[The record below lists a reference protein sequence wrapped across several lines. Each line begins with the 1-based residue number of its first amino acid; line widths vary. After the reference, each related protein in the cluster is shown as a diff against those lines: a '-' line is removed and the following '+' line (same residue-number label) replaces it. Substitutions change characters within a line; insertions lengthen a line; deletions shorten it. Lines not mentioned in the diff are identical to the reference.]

1 MDKFANMEAFA
12 AVAESGSFAVAARKL
27 NIANSVASKRV
38 KDLESFLD
46 AQLLNRTTRNVSLTE
61 TGRIYL
67 DHVHRVFEQLA
78 EAESGIRKDMSE
90 PSGVLKLT
98 APLSFGMQ
106 YLAPAL
112 ASYLKAYP
120 KVIVRTHL
128 SDRRVDLVGEGFDL
142 AIRVGA
148 LKDASLIARKL
159 SSGRRVACAS
169 PAYLKKHGRPQ
180 KPSDLQT
187 HNCLSYTNL
196 AEGKSWPFLVGGKK
210 IWQPV
215 SGNFLSDNGELLMQ
229 TAIAGGG
236 ITLLPT
242 FIVGQAVDKAKLE
255 VILEDF
261 EEKDF
266 DIYAVYQQT
275 KHVSKKIRTFIDHF
289 TGCFEAGF
297 IR

>member
-12 AVAESGSFAVAARKL
+12 AVAETGSFAAAAQKL
-27 NIANSVASKRV
+27 NIANSVVSKRV
-38 KDLESFLD
+38 KDLEGFLD
-46 AQLLNRTTRNVSLTE
+46 VQLLTRTTRNVSLTE
-61 TGRIYL
+61 TGRTYL
-67 DHVHRVFEQLA
+67 DHVHKVFEQLD
-78 EAESGIRKDMSE
+78 EAESGIRRERSE
-90 PSGVLKLT
+90 PSGLLKLT

-112 ASYLKAYP
+112 ASYLKTYP
-120 KVIVRTHL
+120 KVTVRTHL
-128 SDRRVDLVGEGFDL
+128 SDRQMELANEGFDL

-148 LKDASLIARKL
+148 LKDASLVAKKL
-159 SSGRRVACAS
+159 AQGRRVACAS

-180 KPSDLQT
+180 KPADLQT

-196 AEGKSWPFLVGGKK
+196 AEGKSWPFLASGRK

-215 SGNFLSDNGELLMQ
+215 TGNFLSDNGDLLLQ
-229 TAIAGGG
+229 AALAGSG

-242 FIVGQAVDKAKLE
+242 FIAGQAIDKGKLE
-255 VILEDF
+255 ILLEEY

-275 KHVSKKIRTFIDHF
+275 RHVSRKIRTMIDHL
-289 TGCFEAGF
+289 GECFAAGF
-297 IR
+297 IK

>member
-12 AVAESGSFAVAARKL
+12 AVAETGSFAVAARKL
-27 NIANSVASKRV
+27 NIANSVVSKRI

-46 AQLLNRTTRNVSLTE
+46 AQLLLRTTRHVSLTE
-61 TGRIYL
+61 TGRTYL

-78 EAESGIRKDMSE
+78 EAEFGIRQETME
-90 PSGVLKLT
+90 PSGLLKLT

-112 ASYLKAYP
+112 ASYLKKYP
-120 KVIVRTHL
+120 KVSVRTDL
-128 SDRRVDLVGEGFDL
+128 SDRRVDLVSEGFDL

-148 LKDASLIARKL
+148 MKDASLIAKKL
-159 SSGRRVACAS
+159 APGRRVVCAS
-169 PAYLKKHGRPQ
+169 PDYLDKYGRPQ
-180 KPSDLQT
+180 KPSDLQV

-196 AEGKSWPFLVGGKK
+196 AEGKSWPFLVQGKK

-215 SGNFLSDNGELLMQ
+215 SGNFLSDNGDLLFQ
-229 TAIAGGG
+229 AAFANGG

-242 FIVGQAVDKAKLE
+242 FIVGHAVDGGKLE
-255 VILEDF
+255 VLLEEF

-275 KHVSKKIRTFIDHF
+275 RHVSRKIRTLVDHI
-289 TGCFEAGF
+289 TGCFAAGF
-297 IR
+297 IK